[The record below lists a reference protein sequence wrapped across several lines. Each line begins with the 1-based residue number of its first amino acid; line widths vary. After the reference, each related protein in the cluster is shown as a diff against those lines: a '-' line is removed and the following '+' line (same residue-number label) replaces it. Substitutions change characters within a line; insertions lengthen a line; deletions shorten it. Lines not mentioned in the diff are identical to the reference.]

1 MHTIKNGDSS
11 LQKLKIAPVTMR
23 DYVKSMSLKTQSSQ
37 KNRCSII
44 AVLDLVKKIRK
55 EMRGQDQRA
64 TYTEPN
70 LQEGNNQKRT
80 WLQMMPI
87 LRSLPVVI

>member
-23 DYVKSMSLKTQSSQ
+23 DSVKFMSLKTQSLQ
-37 KNRCSII
+37 KNRFSII
-44 AVLDLVKKIRK
+44 AVLDLVKKTRK
-55 EMRGQDQRA
+55 EMRGQGQRA

-70 LQEGNNQKRT
+70 LQKGNNQK
-80 WLQMMPI
+80 
-87 LRSLPVVI
+87 